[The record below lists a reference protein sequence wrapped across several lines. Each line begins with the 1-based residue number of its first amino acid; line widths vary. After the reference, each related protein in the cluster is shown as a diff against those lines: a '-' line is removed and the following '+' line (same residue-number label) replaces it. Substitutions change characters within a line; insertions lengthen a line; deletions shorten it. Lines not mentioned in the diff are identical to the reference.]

1 MRRMRRSDWCLL
13 VSALAVPLTLSLD
26 WFSPAATGWSSLGWA
41 LVALIVLTAGLGLA
55 TVVLIAAGTRDA
67 VNVPPAVVL
76 MALAP
81 FTLLVTLVVTLLKPG
96 DATGLEP
103 GALAGIVALGA
114 LKASAWY
121 SMRDERLDQPARQ
134 VEPPPARPAPPA
146 A

>member
-96 DATGLEP
+96 DATGLES